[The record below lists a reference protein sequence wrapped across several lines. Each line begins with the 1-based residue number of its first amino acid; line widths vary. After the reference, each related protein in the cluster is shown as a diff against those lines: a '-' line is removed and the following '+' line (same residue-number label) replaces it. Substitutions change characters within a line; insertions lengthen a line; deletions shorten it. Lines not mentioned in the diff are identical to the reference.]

1 MTELTFA
8 KSFIQTL
15 ESRSPKIT
23 ADHVEDPRNYPSR
36 GAVCLPCALT
46 LCHSPK
52 MKKPPAKRQKLTPGQ
67 ERSISVSL
75 KSSRNPPLDVTLSA
89 LSPNTSI
96 LNLKESLSEKEGIPV
111 EKLRVLYNKKPVGD
125 AKVLK
130 DVIGE
135 EETKVEFS
143 IMVMGGAA
151 SVRKAETPGNEV
163 EAPVAQGP
171 SGLETLAGE
180 EFWGDLKG
188 FLVQRLRDEEQ
199 GNKLY
204 EVFKKAWESSAV

>member
-36 GAVCLPCALT
+36 GAAIL
-46 LCHSPK
+46 PK

-163 EAPVAQGP
+163 EPPVAQGP

-180 EFWGDLKG
+180 VFWGDLKG

>member
-15 ESRSPKIT
+15 ESRPFKIT

-36 GAVCLPCALT
+36 GAAIL
-46 LCHSPK
+46 PK
-52 MKKPPAKRQKLTPGQ
+52 MRKPPAKRQKLAPGQ

-111 EKLRVLYNKKPVGD
+111 EKLRVLYNKKLIGD

-135 EETKVEFS
+135 EETKAEFS

-151 SVRKAETPGNEV
+151 SVRKIGTPEKGA
-163 EAPVAQGP
+163 EAPVVQGP
-171 SGLETLAGE
+171 SGLESLAGE

-199 GNKLY
+199 GNKVF
-204 EVFKKAWESSAV
+204 EVFKKAWEGSSK

>member
-1 MTELTFA
+1 MTELIFA

-15 ESRSPKIT
+15 ESRPFKIT
-23 ADHVEDPRNYPSR
+23 ADHVEDPKNYPSR
-36 GAVCLPCALT
+36 GATIL
-46 LCHSPK
+46 PK
-52 MKKPPAKRQKLTPGQ
+52 MRKPPAKRQKLAPGQ
-67 ERSISVSL
+67 ERSIYVSL

-111 EKLRVLYNKKPVGD
+111 EKLRILYNKKPVGD

-151 SVRKAETPGNEV
+151 SVRKVDTPEKGA

-171 SGLETLAGE
+171 SGLESLAGE
-180 EFWGDLKG
+180 EFWSDLQG
-188 FLVQRLRDEEQ
+188 FLVQRLRNEEQ
-199 GNKLY
+199 GNKVF
-204 EVFKKAWESSAV
+204 EVFKKAWEGSSK

>member
-15 ESRSPKIT
+15 ESRSPKIA

-36 GAVCLPCALT
+36 GAAIL
-46 LCHSPK
+46 PK
-52 MKKPPAKRQKLTPGQ
+52 MRKPPAKRQKLTPGQ
-67 ERSISVSL
+67 ERSITVSL
-75 KSSRNPPLDVTLSA
+75 KSSRNPPLDVTLST

-111 EKLRVLYNKKPVGD
+111 EKLRVLHNKKPVGD

-151 SVRKAETPGNEV
+151 SVRKVETPGKEV

-171 SGLETLAGE
+171 SGLETLSGE

-204 EVFKKAWESSAV
+204 EVFKKAWESSAE

>member
-15 ESRSPKIT
+15 ESRPFQIT
-23 ADHVEDPRNYPSR
+23 ADHVEDPKNYPSR
-36 GAVCLPCALT
+36 GAAIL
-46 LCHSPK
+46 PK
-52 MKKPPAKRQKLTPGQ
+52 MRKPPAKRQKLAPGQ
-67 ERSISVSL
+67 ERGISVSL

-111 EKLRVLYNKKPVGD
+111 AKLRILYNKKPIGD

-135 EETKVEFS
+135 EETKAEFC

-151 SVRKAETPGNEV
+151 SVRKFETPEKGA

-171 SGLETLAGE
+171 SGLESLAGE

-199 GNKLY
+199 GNKVF
-204 EVFKKAWESSAV
+204 EVFKKAWEGSGK

>member
-8 KSFIQTL
+8 KSFIHIL
-15 ESRSPKIT
+15 ESRPSKIT

-36 GAVCLPCALT
+36 GAAIL
-46 LCHSPK
+46 PK
-52 MKKPPAKRQKLTPGQ
+52 MRKPLAKRLKLAPGQ

-75 KSSRNPPLDVTLSA
+75 KSSRNPPLDVILSA

-96 LNLKESLSEKEGIPV
+96 LNLKELLSEKEAIPV

-125 AKVLK
+125 AKILK
-130 DVIGE
+130 EIIGE

-143 IMVMGGAA
+143 IMVMGGAC
-151 SVRKAETPGNEV
+151 SVRKVENLEKTV

-188 FLVQRLRDEEQ
+188 FLVQRLRNEEQ
-199 GNKLY
+199 GNRVY
-204 EVFKKAWESSAV
+204 EVFQKAWEENNK

>member
-36 GAVCLPCALT
+36 GAAIL
-46 LCHSPK
+46 PK

>member
-15 ESRSPKIT
+15 EPRPSKIT
-23 ADHVEDPRNYPSR
+23 ADHVEDPRKYPSR
-36 GAVCLPCALT
+36 GAAIL
-46 LCHSPK
+46 PK
-52 MKKPPAKRQKLTPGQ
+52 MRKPPAKRQRLTPGQ

-75 KSSRNPPLDVTLSA
+75 KSSRNPPLDVTLSS

-111 EKLRVLYNKKPVGD
+111 EKLRILYNKKPVGD
-125 AKVLK
+125 AKILK
-130 DVIGE
+130 EVIGE
-135 EETKVEFS
+135 EETKAEFS

-151 SVRKAETPGNEV
+151 SVKKVETPEKKV

-171 SGLETLAGE
+171 SGLESLAGE

-199 GNKLY
+199 GNKVY
-204 EVFKKAWESSAV
+204 EVFKKAWEGSSK

>member
-8 KSFIQTL
+8 KSFIQIL
-15 ESRSPKIT
+15 ESRPAKIS
-23 ADHVEDPRNYPSR
+23 ALHVEDPRSYPLR
-36 GAVCLPCALT
+36 GAAIL
-46 LCHSPK
+46 PK
-52 MKKPPAKRQKLTPGQ
+52 MRKPPAKRQKLAPGQ

-75 KSSRNPPLDVTLSA
+75 KSLRNPPLDFTLTG

-130 DVIGE
+130 EIIGE
-135 EETKVEFS
+135 EETKAEFS

-151 SVRKAETPGNEV
+151 SAKKVEAPEKEA
-163 EAPVAQGP
+163 EAPVAQGT
-171 SGLETLAGE
+171 SGLESLAGE
-180 EFWGDLKG
+180 EFWGDLKA

-199 GNKLY
+199 GNKVY
-204 EVFKKAWESSAV
+204 AVFKKAWEGSSK

>member
-15 ESRSPKIT
+15 DSRSPKIT

-36 GAVCLPCALT
+36 GAAIL
-46 LCHSPK
+46 PK
-52 MKKPPAKRQKLTPGQ
+52 MRKPPAKRQKLTPGQ

-151 SVRKAETPGNEV
+151 SVRKAETPGKEV

>member
-1 MTELTFA
+1 M
-8 KSFIQTL
+8 
-15 ESRSPKIT
+15 
-23 ADHVEDPRNYPSR
+23 RN
-36 GAVCLPCALT
+36 
-46 LCHSPK
+46 
-52 MKKPPAKRQKLTPGQ
+52 PPAKRQKLAPGQ

-135 EETKVEFS
+135 EETKAEFS

-151 SVRKAETPGNEV
+151 SVKKVETPEKEV
-163 EAPVAQGP
+163 VAPVAQGP
-171 SGLETLAGE
+171 SGLESLAGE

-199 GNKLY
+199 GNKVY
-204 EVFKKAWESSAV
+204 EVFKKAWESSSK